1 MRQRTAGVK
10 MSSRIPQH
18 IVIVGASLAGIS
30 AAQSLRTHGYTG
42 KVTVIGDEIHQP
54 YDRPPLSKDF
64 LLGTMEEAD
73 LSLIPSTEEG
83 EDIEWR
89 LGTPAV
95 GLDADDRPKIHLGD
109 GRAVVA
115 DVAILATGA
124 RARALPVR
132 SDLRGVFTLRGLS
145 DAVAL
150 RHALAMAKKVVVV
163 GAGFIGAEV
172 ASSAVRLGLEVT
184 VVEATRSPLANVL
197 GTELGALCAAQH
209 HRNGVR
215 LMAGVT
221 VEELI
226 GDDCVEGVIMS
237 DDTFLPADVVVVG
250 VGATPNVEWAVGSGL
265 SVDNGFL
272 TDASFRTNRDNVY
285 AVGDCARVYDEIS
298 GAHVRHEHWSSAAGQ
313 GNAVAR
319 VVLGLPPLRRPAPY
333 FWSHQYGHMLQ
344 YAGRH
349 HDADHFEIVEGDPA
363 AGKFVA
369 CFSDTAGKLKAVFA
383 MDSSKVFAGYRRTLG

>member
-1 MRQRTAGVK
+1 
-10 MSSRIPQH
+10 MSSWVPQH
-18 IVIVGASLAGIS
+18 IAIVGASLAGIS
-30 AAQSLRTHGYTG
+30 ATRSLRTHGYTG
-42 KVTVIGDEIHQP
+42 KVTVIGDEIHRP

-64 LLGTMEEAD
+64 LLGTMGEAE
-73 LSLIPSTEEG
+73 LSLLPETEEVK
-83 EDIEWR
+83 DIEWR
-89 LGTPAV
+89 LGAPAV
-95 GLDADDRPKIHLGD
+95 GLGDRDRPTIHLGD
-109 GRAVVA
+109 GRAVEA

-132 SDLRGVFTLRGLS
+132 SDLAGVFTLRGLS

-150 RHALAMAKKVVVV
+150 RQALLTAKKVVVV

-197 GTELGALCAAQH
+197 GAELGALCAAQH

-226 GDDCVEGVIMS
+226 GDDCIEGVIMS
-237 DDTFLPADVVVVG
+237 DGTLLPADVVVVG
-250 VGATPNVEWAVGSGL
+250 IGATPNVEWTADSGL
-265 SVDNGFL
+265 SVDDGFV

-285 AVGDCARVYDEIS
+285 AVGDCARVYDELS
-298 GAHVRHEHWSSAAGQ
+298 GAHVRNEHWSSAAGQ

-319 VVLGLPPLRRPAPY
+319 VVLGLPPLQRPAPY
-333 FWSHQYGHMLQ
+333 FWSHQYGRTLQ
-344 YAGRH
+344 YAGRRS
-349 HDADHFEIVEGDPA
+349 DGDHFEIVEGDPA
-363 AGKFVA
+363 VGKFVA
-369 CFSDTAGKLKAVFA
+369 RFSDAAGKLKAVFA
-383 MDSSKVFAGYRRTLG
+383 MDSAKAFAGYRRMLV